1 VDLEEMGLR
10 VFDFSPPPA
19 TQMKRYVTRREAP
32 LTEGTKQPA
41 DPPDSDIHTAVTPEL
56 ELPDIARGR
65 RNFIVSKDEKVL
77 EEGRAKWVIGELNI
91 FVNLIHKSL
100 QSILHHNK

>member
-1 VDLEEMGLR
+1 
-10 VFDFSPPPA
+10 
-19 TQMKRYVTRREAP
+19 
-32 LTEGTKQPA
+32 
-41 DPPDSDIHTAVTPEL
+41 VTPEL